1 MIKFFSFHICVCMCI
16 YIYTHTYTDLIVWI
30 SVAILILLFLI
41 QRFGT
46 DKVGYTFSPILCF
59 WFVLIFGIGIY
70 NILKFDPSVV
80 KAVNPMYI
88 IEYFR
93 RNKKEAWM
101 SLGGVVLCT
110 TGCNFFHIYIRY
122 EYPFILLFWI
132 TWKLSMFMKFI
143 TCKICRL

>member
-1 MIKFFSFHICVCMCI
+1 MVKWFFFFFSYM
-16 YIYTHTYTDLIVWI
+16 YIYTDLIVWI

-46 DKVGYTFSPILCF
+46 DKVGYTFSPILCV

-70 NILKFDPSVV
+70 NTLKFDLSVV
-80 KAVNPMYI
+80 KAVNPKYI

-93 RNKKEAWM
+93 RNKKEAWI

-110 TGCNFFHIYIRY
+110 TGCDFFYIYIRY

-132 TWKLSMFMKFI
+132 TWKLSMFMKYYY
-143 TCKICRL
+143 L

>member
-1 MIKFFSFHICVCMCI
+1 MCVYVYI
-16 YIYTHTYTDLIVWI
+16 YIYIHTHIYTDLIVWI

-122 EYPFILLFWI
+122 EYPLLFWI
-132 TWKLSMFMKFI
+132 TWKLSMFMKYYY
-143 TCKICRL
+143 L